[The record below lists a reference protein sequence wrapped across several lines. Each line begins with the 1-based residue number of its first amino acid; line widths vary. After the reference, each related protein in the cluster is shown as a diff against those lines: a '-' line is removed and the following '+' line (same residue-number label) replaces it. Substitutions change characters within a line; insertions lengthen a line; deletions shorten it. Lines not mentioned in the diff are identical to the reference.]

1 MIGAAHTSIEGMHQ
15 IQGEGGIN
23 VSNGIISS
31 SMVPPDKRA
40 ILQRPTKSAANKYR
54 HIINGSGAIAE
65 EIDYAGN

>member
-1 MIGAAHTSIEGMHQ
+1 MINAPSSTQMIGAAHTSIEGMHQ

-40 ILQRPTKSAANKYR
+40 IL
-54 HIINGSGAIAE
+54 
-65 EIDYAGN
+65 